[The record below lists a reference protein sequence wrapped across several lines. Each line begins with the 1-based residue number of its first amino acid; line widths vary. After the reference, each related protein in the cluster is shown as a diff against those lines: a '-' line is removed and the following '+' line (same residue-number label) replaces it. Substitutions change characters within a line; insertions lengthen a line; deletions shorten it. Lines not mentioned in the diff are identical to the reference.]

1 MTIAVIGSQSCI
13 VLGVQV
19 KQENHQWNGP
29 ANWLRIGHPCAAKT
43 GNARHVRV
51 FFLAPVKGRQES
63 SLLDGC
69 TPKTYRE
76 YIPHVCINST
86 TNQFDIR
93 I

>member
-1 MTIAVIGSQSCI
+1 MHCSWCSGKAGKSPMERSCE
-13 VLGVQV
+13 LA
-19 KQENHQWNGP
+19 
-29 ANWLRIGHPCAAKT
+29 ANWPPLRCQNWQCTSCEG
-43 GNARHVRV
+43 V
-51 FFLAPVKGRQES
+51 FFGSREGRQES